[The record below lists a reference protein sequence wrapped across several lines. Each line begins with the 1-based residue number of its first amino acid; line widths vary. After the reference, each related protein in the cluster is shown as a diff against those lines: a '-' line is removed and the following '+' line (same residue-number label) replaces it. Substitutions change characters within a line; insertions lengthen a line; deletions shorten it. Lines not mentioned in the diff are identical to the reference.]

1 MMSATI
7 SRGIAVQ
14 ARTIAALIVREMH
27 TRFGRDNI
35 GYLWIFVE
43 PSLLTIGVTSVHHL
57 FGIHLPPGMQPA
69 PFYIAGYTGYMLFR
83 GLINRA
89 GTTVEANGT
98 LLFHR
103 QVTLVDLILA
113 RALLEAAALITSSV
127 ALLGVC
133 AYFSEGVMIAK
144 PLEFLGGW
152 LLNVWFVSSLSMI
165 VLTLC
170 VRFHVVERVIHPL
183 TYLTLPISGAFTSFE
198 TVPPAFRSLLTW
210 VPLAQIQEII
220 REGMFAN
227 FTSLYTRPLYVVAWC
242 VALSMIGLA
251 GLRVARRWVVLE

>member
-1 MMSATI
+1 MSFVK
-7 SRGIAVQ
+7 GLAVQ
-14 ARTIAALIVREMH
+14 ARTIAALIIREMH

-57 FGIHLPPGMQPA
+57 LGIRLPAGMQPA

-83 GLINRA
+83 SLVTRA

-113 RALLEAAALITSSV
+113 RALLEAAALLTSSFFM
-127 ALLGVC
+127 LGIC
-133 AYFSEGVMIAK
+133 AYLGIGVLPAK
-144 PLEFLGGW
+144 PLTFLMGW
-152 LLNVWFVSSLSMI
+152 ALNVWFVTAISMI
-165 VLTLC
+165 VLALC
-170 VRFHVVERVIHPL
+170 VRFPVVERIVHPL
-183 TYLTLPISGAFTSFE
+183 TYLALPVSGAFTSFE
-198 TVPPAFRSLLTW
+198 TIPAVFRSILVW

-220 REGMFAN
+220 REGLFPN
-227 FTSLYTRPLYVVAWC
+227 FESLYTQPAYVAVWC
-242 VALSMIGLA
+242 VMLTLLGLT
-251 GLRVARRWVVLE
+251 GLRVARTWVVLE